1 MQSIRIGKTI
11 LAALKQNAGLQSIVN
26 DNIFPLVVKDGVK
39 GPFVVYRRPGLSM
52 THNKDANMAYAT
64 IEIACVAYDY
74 STSVDI
80 ASHVLSTI
88 TRRNIDCATNITLD
102 TASEEYSDDAYVQN
116 LTFTIAILED
126 NKN

>member
-1 MQSIRIGKTI
+1 MKSIRIGKTI

-26 DNIFPLVVKDGVK
+26 DNIFPLVVKDGVT
-39 GPFVVYRRPGLSM
+39 GPFVVYRRTGLTCSP
-52 THNKDANMAYAT
+52 NKDARFVDVT

-80 ASHVLSTI
+80 VSHVLSTI

>member
-1 MQSIRIGKTI
+1 MRSIRIGKTI

-26 DNIFPLVVKDGVK
+26 DNIFPLVVKDGVT
-39 GPFVVYRRPGLSM
+39 GPFVVYRRTGLTCSP
-52 THNKDANMAYAT
+52 NKDARFVNVT

-126 NKN
+126 SKK

>member
-1 MQSIRIGKTI
+1 MKSIRIGKTI

-26 DNIFPLVVKDGVK
+26 DNIFPLVVKDGVT
-39 GPFVVYRRPGLSM
+39 GPFVVYRRTGLSSAP
-52 THNKDANMAYAT
+52 NKDARIAHVN

-88 TRRNIDCATNITLD
+88 TRRNIDCANNITLD
-102 TASEEYSDDAYVQN
+102 QASEEFSDDAYVQN
-116 LTFTIAILED
+116 LAFTIAILED

>member
-1 MQSIRIGKTI
+1 MRSIRIGKTI

-26 DNIFPLVVKDGVK
+26 DNIFPLVVKDGVT
-39 GPFVVYRRPGLSM
+39 GPFVVYRRTGLTCSP
-52 THNKDANMAYAT
+52 NKDARFVDVT

-74 STSVDI
+74 STRVDI